1 MDKIK
6 PKGKKSFH
14 YSSDEEEVL
23 AFDDDD
29 DDDDESDEDGDNA
42 DIPDED
48 EDEEE
53 DDGQGG
59 EDDDDHDGL
68 DLKGAWGSRKS
79 AYYSG
84 NRIQNDEDAQ
94 LEEEEARLLQEK
106 MMKRLDTND
115 FGLEAFNLI
124 SKDMKMK
131 TGDELEAKKL
141 AAKVFGDDEDGQL
154 TSGQSL
160 EKIKK
165 NLTEMSKQEKLD
177 LIQQE
182 SPELFELCK
191 EFKAKV
197 SLS

>member
-1 MDKIK
+1 M
-6 PKGKKSFH
+6 
-14 YSSDEEEVL
+14 L

-29 DDDDESDEDGDNA
+29 DSDDSDEADNA

-48 EDEEE
+48 EDE
-53 DDGQGG
+53 DDGQDGQDG
-59 EDDDDHDGL
+59 DDDHDGL

-115 FGLEAFNLI
+115 FGLDAFNLI
-124 SKDMKMK
+124 SKDLKMK

-141 AAKVFGDDEDGQL
+141 AAKVFGDDEEAG
-154 TSGQSL
+154 TSL

-197 SLS
+197 S